1 MMLSS
6 VNPATEDVLAKYET
20 IDASQLQDILK
31 KADRGSAF
39 WQAVPLVERLEVIAR
54 IADVL
59 EHDTVVRN
67 AAAIITAEMGK
78 PLVQAIAEV
87 RKCASV
93 CRYVVEEAATVF
105 ASRTVDAGFG
115 HSTVEVAPLGTV
127 FSIMPW
133 NFPFWQFFRFAAPA
147 LAAGNSIILK
157 HAPTTWGSALEA
169 LGICHMAGVPD
180 DVLQAAIIDID
191 LVEEAIASPHVHA
204 VTFTGSTRAGS
215 TVAALSGRYVKKS
228 VLELGGSDPYLVLDD
243 ANLDVAVEA
252 CVAGRLVNTGQSC
265 VAAKRWIVDDA
276 LYDDFLERATD
287 AMQRQV
293 VGHPAQP
300 ATTLGPLARAD
311 LRDLLR
317 QQVED
322 TIAAG
327 GRYVGGGQLLPDR
340 GFFVE
345 PGIVEARPGM
355 AAFDQELFGPVACLS
370 RATSDDHAVML
381 ANASMYGLGA
391 AVFTSNPRRA
401 DSVAARIR
409 SGMVFVNTFV
419 RSDARLPFGGIAMSG
434 YGRELGHAGMME
446 FVNIRTLVHS

>member
-1 MMLSS
+1 
-6 VNPATEDVLAKYET
+6 
-20 IDASQLQDILK
+20 
-31 KADRGSAF
+31 
-39 WQAVPLVERLEVIAR
+39 
-54 IADVL
+54 
-59 EHDTVVRN
+59 
-67 AAAIITAEMGK
+67 
-78 PLVQAIAEV
+78 
-87 RKCASV
+87 
-93 CRYVVEEAATVF
+93 
-105 ASRTVDAGFG
+105 
-115 HSTVEVAPLGTV
+115 
-127 FSIMPW
+127 
-133 NFPFWQFFRFAAPA
+133 
-147 LAAGNSIILK
+147 
-157 HAPTTWGSALEA
+157 
-169 LGICHMAGVPD
+169 
-180 DVLQAAIIDID
+180 
-191 LVEEAIASPHVHA
+191 
-204 VTFTGSTRAGS
+204 
-215 TVAALSGRYVKKS
+215 
-228 VLELGGSDPYLVLDD
+228 
-243 ANLDVAVEA
+243 
-252 CVAGRLVNTGQSC
+252 
-265 VAAKRWIVDDA
+265 
-276 LYDDFLERATD
+276 
-287 AMQRQV
+287 MQRQV